1 MYGMVRLQHV
11 LLPIPDQETNK
22 LFENMDYLM
31 LKQIA
36 SMFAFV
42 ILASFPENNIRHC
55 IMLASFVAMLAW
67 MGVPVDDN
75 YFTRTARD
83 SFQYILD
90 GIGSY
95 CTT

>member
-22 LFENMDYLM
+22 LLENIDYHI
-31 LKQIA
+31 LKYMVGVCTI
-36 SMFAFV
+36 V
-42 ILASFPENNIRHC
+42 ILAQFPENNIRHC
-55 IMLASFVAMLAW
+55 IMLASFVAILAW

-83 SFQYILD
+83 SFQYILN
-90 GIGSY
+90 GILRVVS
-95 CTT
+95 